1 MPLTHFEEA
10 GPPLGPLTAATGDGD
25 PTIDRV
31 MRFKMA
37 AQISDVITCL
47 VKCSLEVDGFIL

>member
-47 VKCSLEVDGFIL
+47 VKCSLEVDGFI